1 MEMGDYQDERAV
13 CPIAP
18 TLNCLFEKRDLN
30 FYCALV
36 KSFPSKTL
44 AHQYSGFIYRSF
56 FVELFAILSK

>member
-1 MEMGDYQDERAV
+1 MEMGDYHDERAV

-44 AHQYSGFIYRSF
+44 FTF
-56 FVELFAILSK
+56 LSLPTVFWRYAAY